1 VRLWALL
8 LLVGA
13 STKAQIT
20 VNAAVVAFGTFAQG
34 QAIPSRT
41 VTITSSEAW
50 KATAGA
56 TWLTVT
62 PATGAD
68 SVTAATV
75 TLAIVPANLSLRDA
89 AQTTTVVFAST
100 ATTGTPPAPANL
112 TVTITFK
119 PLLTVSRTAFRYNVL
134 PGQTPPVESF
144 ALTLNDAGNAR
155 WTITPAVTTPRG
167 GTWLNVSTRAGTGSL
182 DTVIVLVTTSG
193 LPVGI
198 YGGLIT
204 VTPGAPATAIV
215 ITVSLVVT
223 SGAPNV
229 SLSSPY
235 FTSTGGLYFAGSAP
249 PAQNFT
255 LLNTGGSQFNWSIQ
269 TTTVTG
275 GAWLLVSPKSGTAA
289 ATITVAAN
297 GVGLTTGSY
306 TGAITLNVPGAIV
319 PFFIVPV
326 TYAISPA
333 TPIIAASGVVHAATF
348 LNGPVSPGQLVTI
361 FGANLANGTA
371 AATPGGNLF
380 PATLGATTVTIDG
393 LPCPLLFVSPTQ
405 INLQAPFEVPGP
417 TAQVVVQLGEI
428 SSQPAVVNVEAAAPA
443 MFSIDGTGA
452 GLATILKNTDYTLVT
467 ATNPARRG
475 DVLAIFCTGLGQVQG
490 GGITGMAAAEPLPAS
505 AAIAVNFGATAA
517 GVRYAGLAI
526 GFLGLYQINVVV
538 PTASG
543 GAGGVIA
550 VTIKIGAVTSP
561 ALNTFISAQP
571 R

>member
-1 VRLWALL
+1 MRLWALL
-8 LLVGA
+8 LLVCA

-20 VNAAVVAFGTFAQG
+20 VNVSAVAFGTSVQG
-34 QAIPSRT
+34 QAIPSQA
-41 VTITSSEAW
+41 VAITSSEAW
-50 KATAGA
+50 RATPGA
-56 TWLTVT
+56 SWLTVT
-62 PATGAD
+62 PQTGAAA
-68 SVTAATV
+68 VLPATV
-75 TLAIVPANLSLRDA
+75 TLAIVTANLPPA
-89 AQTTTVVFAST
+89 EAPQTTTVVFAST
-100 ATTGTPPAPANL
+100 ATTGTPAAPANL

-119 PLLTVSRTAFRYNVL
+119 PVLTVSRTAFRYNVL

-144 ALTLNDAGNAR
+144 ALLANDAANAG

-182 DTVIVLVTTSG
+182 DTIIVLVNTSG
-193 LPVGI
+193 LPVGM
-198 YGGLIT
+198 YGGIIT
-204 VTPGAPATAIV
+204 VTPGAPAAPIV
-215 ITVSLVVT
+215 VTVSLVVT

-235 FTSTGGLYFAGSAP
+235 FTSTGGLYFAGSAS

-255 LLNTGGSQFNWSIQ
+255 LLNTGGSQFNWTIQ

-275 GAWLLVSPKSGTAA
+275 GAWLLASPKSGTAA

-319 PFFIVPV
+319 PSFTVPV
-326 TYAISPA
+326 TYAISPT

-371 AATPGGNLF
+371 AAAPAGSLF
-380 PATLGATTVTIDG
+380 PTTLGATTVTMDG

-417 TAQVVVQLGEI
+417 TAQVVVRLGEI

-467 ATNPARRG
+467 AANPARRG
-475 DVLAIFCTGLGQVQG
+475 EVLAIFCTGLGQLQG
-490 GGITGMAAAEPLPAS
+490 GGITGMAAAEPLPAG
-505 AAIAVNFGATAA
+505 AAIVVNFGTTAA
-517 GVRYAGLAI
+517 AVRYAGLAI

-538 PTASG
+538 PAASG
-543 GAGGVIA
+543 GTAGAIA

-561 ALNTFISAQP
+561 ALNTFVSAQP